1 MRVLLEIRD
10 VPDVLDGTY
19 VAVLEFPVS
28 SWNEKDF
35 EDCASW
41 FRWVLLKNL
50 IEIDVN
56 AAIRRQSA

>member
-10 VPDVLDGTY
+10 VPDVKDGTY
-19 VAVLEFPVS
+19 VAVLEFPLS

-41 FRWVLLKNL
+41 IRWRLLRSL

-56 AAIRRQSA
+56 AARRRQAE